1 MRIDDLRAFMLVA
14 QHGSLHRA
22 TEHMGVT
29 QSALSKALGRLEAD
43 AGMRLFERSP
53 RGVTLT
59 LVGESLLARARQVVL
74 ATHDFEQEVE
84 AQRAARS
91 GKIRLAATPYLVAT
105 VLTPVIARFLARRP
119 LASFAV
125 ETRLTQGA
133 IQALQSGEA
142 DFACG
147 GLTADVPDDVCRA
160 PLQPLHLRIVTRED
174 HPRRPTFRTLA
185 DLVNERWAL
194 PQTSSSL
201 YQVLADPFAEL
212 GLPPPRVAVEW
223 TGSGVPIAEL
233 LRNTDLLGLLPHRT
247 LTGPDGRGLCV
258 IADGERLRE
267 PEVALLWRDDGYLS
281 PLCLEFREALVGF
294 SREGETDTTHKPKDL
309 TGRSAATVIE

>member
-22 TEHMGVT
+22 TEYLGVT

-43 AGMRLFERSP
+43 TGMRLFERSS
-53 RGVTLT
+53 RGVMLT
-59 LVGESLLARARQVVL
+59 PVGESMLARARQVVL
-74 ATHDFEQEVE
+74 AAHDFEKEIE

-105 VLTPVIARFLARRP
+105 LLTPVIARFLAHRP

-125 ETRLTQGA
+125 ETRLTRGA

-147 GLTADVPDDVCRA
+147 GLTADVPGDFCRA
-160 PLQPLHLRIVTRED
+160 LLQPLRLNIVARED
-174 HPRRPTFRTLA
+174 HPRRQTFRALP
-185 DLVNERWAL
+185 DLINERWAL

-201 YQVLADPFAEL
+201 YQVMAHQFAEV
-212 GLPPPRVAVEW
+212 GLPPPHVAVEW

-247 LTGPDGRGLCV
+247 LTGPDGHGLCV
-258 IADGERLRE
+258 IADGEKLRE
-267 PEVALLWRDDGYLS
+267 PDVALLWRDDGYLS
-281 PLCLEFREALVGF
+281 PLCLEFREALVAF
-294 SREGETDTTHKPKDL
+294 SREGEMGTTQKSKD
-309 TGRSAATVIE
+309 

>member
-29 QSALSKALGRLEAD
+29 QSALSKALARLEAET
-43 AGMRLFERSP
+43 GMRLFERSS

-74 ATHDFEQEVE
+74 ATQDFEQEIE

-105 VLTPVIARFLARRP
+105 VLTPVIARFLAHRP

-125 ETRLTQGA
+125 ETRLTHGA

-147 GLTADVPDDVCRA
+147 GLTDDVPEDICRA
-160 PLQPLHLRIVTRED
+160 LLQPLRLRIVARED
-174 HPRRPTFRTLA
+174 HPRRMAFRTLA
-185 DLVNERWAL
+185 DLANERWAL

-201 YQVLADPFAEL
+201 YQVLAHQSAEL

-233 LRNTDLLGLLPHRT
+233 LRNTDLLGLLPHHT

-267 PEVALLWRDDGYLS
+267 PKVALLWRDDGYLS
-281 PLCLEFREALVGF
+281 PLCVEFREALVAF
-294 SREGETDTTHKPKDL
+294 SRESET
-309 TGRSAATVIE
+309 AATQRRED